1 MESRRTILIHLQ
13 LSKEIGIKEKE
24 AKKDAM
30 EIKYERGTFKNS
42 EAASYYRWSKNC
54 QKGFGEE
61 KLLRNLL

>member
-1 MESRRTILIHLQ
+1 
-13 LSKEIGIKEKE
+13 
-24 AKKDAM
+24 M

-42 EAASYYRWSKNC
+42 EAASHYRWFKNC